1 MAAFACAGLALGA
14 QLGLAQASGLGNGL
28 SLGAR
33 SPGLALPESAPRRA
47 PMQRPQ
53 ASAAIQ
59 PQAAASDAQRMG
71 INVAGLLNRPAPV
84 QYRLPQLSKEK
95 LWDGTGE
102 IPNAFQRPWSMPA
115 TNFDPSFITP
125 FYSEATG
132 VLNTASAP
140 WNQFLPANISEWM
153 YGPIV
158 TMPAQAISTLT
169 GKPVLAS
176 PEIPGVT
183 LGQEPSVEVNSSAQ
197 LAI

>member
-1 MAAFACAGLALGA
+1 MVAFACAGLALGA
-14 QLGLAQASGLGNGL
+14 QLGSGRAQASGLGNGL
-28 SLGAR
+28 MLNSRPQGLSLP
-33 SPGLALPESAPRRA
+33 SHSMPGRA
-47 PMQRPQ
+47 PMLRPQ
-53 ASAAIQ
+53 AQ
-59 PQAAASDAQRMG
+59 TPQSDAQRMG
-71 INVAGLLNRPAPV
+71 INVAGLLSRPAPV
-84 QYRLPQLSKEK
+84 QYTFPTLSPQNSKEK

-125 FYSEATG
+125 FYSDATG

-176 PEIPGVT
+176 PAAVV
-183 LGQEPSVEVNSSAQ
+183 GQEPETEVNSSAQ